1 MNYTLL
7 FCLLAVAV
15 CLISMRIKSEDFKR
29 IAVGIDVFLV
39 WLAIIAGFIAR

>member
-15 CLISMRIKSEDFKR
+15 CLVGWRIKSEDFKR
-29 IAVGIDVFLV
+29 IALGIDLLLI
-39 WLAIIAGFIAR
+39 WLACIAGFVAR